1 MIDGKI
7 LALKADAI
15 ERSGVTG
22 AKSLARH
29 LRRWARVA
37 GFPAAPLAVELPALP
52 GFDERDLDGL
62 GIQHRR
68 ASDGQLLVIRP
79 AGRA

>member
-1 MIDGKI
+1 MIDGKT

-15 ERSGVTG
+15 ERSGVAG

-29 LRRWARVA
+29 LRRWARIA
-37 GFPAAPLAVELPALP
+37 GFPAAPMAVELPALP
-52 GFDERDLDGL
+52 GLTVEDLEGL
-62 GIQHRR
+62 GIHCRR
-68 ASDGQLLVIRP
+68 TSDGLVIIRP